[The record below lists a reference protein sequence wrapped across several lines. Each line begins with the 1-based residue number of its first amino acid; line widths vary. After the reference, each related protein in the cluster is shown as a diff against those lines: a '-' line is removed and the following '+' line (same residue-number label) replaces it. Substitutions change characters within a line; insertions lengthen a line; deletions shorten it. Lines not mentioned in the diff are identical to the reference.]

1 MHQNYFK
8 ELELQ
13 NKIWNLIKKNSFKI
27 YKINEKNQTQNLQL
41 KSLTKSK
48 PSHRSWTTNPSL
60 ATFSSST
67 LIIFTI
73 RGFPNICLVVFFI
86 IVENTRICEIL
97 KQLNNLRLWW
107 GLLICFEYEMG
118 LLDLLSLF
126 SFFLNYEF
134 LIFYRVYFIY
144 LIDKEKLHYMTFLIG
159 PTNIGYRLMWHLL
172 DTLVRALMEQLSI
185 KMAHNFLKC

>member
-41 KSLTKSK
+41 RSLTKSK
-48 PSHRSWTTNPSL
+48 PSHRSWTTKPSL

-86 IVENTRICEIL
+86 IVENIRICKIL

-144 LIDKEKLHYMTFLIG
+144 LIDKEKLHYTYDILNWKIIWWYCLLSLENYLMILSFIG
-159 PTNIGYRLMWHLL
+159 GY
-172 DTLVRALMEQLSI
+172 AYCS
-185 KMAHNFLKC
+185 

>member
-27 YKINEKNQTQNLQL
+27 CKINEKNHT
-41 KSLTKSK
+41 
-48 PSHRSWTTNPSL
+48 SHRSWTTKPSL

-86 IVENTRICEIL
+86 IVENIRICEIL

-144 LIDKEKLHYMTFLIG
+144 LIDKEKLHYTYDILNWTKHWLQAYVAF
-159 PTNIGYRLMWHLL
+159 TRH
-172 DTLVRALMEQLSI
+172 VSLSI
-185 KMAHNFLKC
+185 NGIVVNQNGP